1 MAAQI
6 SDETK
11 IEIPLRN
18 LVALIAGVAI
28 AVIGYTEVT
37 NRISVLERQLT
48 ILEVDIEM
56 NSEFR
61 TKWPRGELGALPDD
75 LLQNSQINALQK
87 VVDLNTGFRNNWAPP
102 QEVQEA
108 IRTNHAQEIRLSY
121 LETRVNDL
129 EEPSL
134 SRN

>member
-18 LVALIAGVAI
+18 LIAIIAGVAI
-28 AVIGYTEVT
+28 AVIGYTGVT

-48 ILEVDIEM
+48 ILEVDVGF

-61 TKWPRGELGALPDD
+61 VKWPRGELGALPDD
-75 LLQNSQINALQK
+75 LLQNSQIDALQK
-87 VVDLNTGFRNNWAPP
+87 VVGLNTNFRNNWAPP
-102 QEVQEA
+102 KEVQEA
-108 IRTNHAQEIRLSY
+108 IRTNYAQEIRLGY
-121 LETRVNDL
+121 LEGKVNDL
-129 EEPSL
+129 EKDDTIE
-134 SRN
+134 